1 MKIHF
6 GCTLY
11 FFCTAIV
18 DSNIYINIR
27 FCNRME
33 RNQRS
38 VCVMLSAGKL
48 VGSA

>member
-11 FFCTAIV
+11 FFLTAIV
-18 DSNIYINIR
+18 NGNIYINIL
-27 FCNRME
+27 FSIVL